1 MSGEVLQFCCHIMN
15 PTSRALTQMSLITY
29 NDGDIWPVFAQ
40 NRRRDVPVV
49 LSVLHDIG
57 RCWKKWEYR
66 SVAGT
71 SAEKQFNAELSRFF
85 VYRRGTPGSSGTRP
99 FPTADCCSIDGRKSG
114 GTTVGGVRLTERRLI
129 LWNDPFSGKRW

>member
-1 MSGEVLQFCCHIMN
+1 MN

-71 SAEKQFNAELSRFF
+71 SAEKQFNAELSRFLCTGEG
-85 VYRRGTPGSSGTRP
+85 RRDQAVQGP
-99 FPTADCCSIDGRKSG
+99 FPPPTAVPSTDGSP
-114 GTTVGGVRLTERRLI
+114 VVRRLEV
-129 LWNDPFSGKRW
+129 SG